1 MVGPKSNLA
10 GRTIEDVVV
19 TIPFAKSVQSTSLS
33 VNHGTAHFDDASKCL
48 RWEVGKVPKE
58 RSPCLSGG
66 VTLAPGS
73 ETPETGPTIM
83 VDFKIVMFSASGL
96 KVTLAL
102 SLHFADK
109 LRCKTLSLEQAA
121 SSYLTVIILT

>member
-1 MVGPKSNLA
+1 L
-10 GRTIEDVVV
+10 
-19 TIPFAKSVQSTSLS
+19 Q

-48 RWEVGKVPKE
+48 RWDVGKVPKE

-73 ETPETGPTIM
+73 ETPETGPTLM

-96 KVTLAL
+96 KVGGGGGGGGGGPPP
-102 SLHFADK
+102 
-109 LRCKTLSLEQAA
+109 LEIITGPT
-121 SSYLTVIILT
+121 SSEKRGPG